1 MSDIKNPWKNA
12 KKVNQNRKKDQQTRN
27 LKKKN
32 KIQKNK
38 AHKNPEHKNQE
49 HKTEL
54 AIGKYNDL
62 IVESRSDYGLYL
74 SYDEGR
80 ILLPNKYVSEDFHV
94 GDILEVFVYTDSED
108 RLVATTIRPAGI
120 VGDFVFLKAKD
131 VTSFGTFM
139 EWGIEKDLLVPK
151 NEQQD
156 SMAPGKKYL
165 TKICL
170 DNETQRV
177 YGTTQISANCDK
189 NTRDLMVGQQVDLI
203 IHSITKIGIM
213 AVVDNQYF
221 GMLYLNEIYQDLAIG
236 DTLTGYIMRVRE
248 DQKIDLTLK
257 KPGYTSVQGSAQKIL
272 RILKKAGGFI
282 PCHDKSSPEE
292 IKKVFSMSKK
302 EFKRAVGGLY
312 KKGILELKKNG
323 ISLKQ

>member
-1 MSDIKNPWKNA
+1 MSDIKNAWENA
-12 KKVNQNRKKDQQTRN
+12 GKVTQDRKKDQQI
-27 LKKKN
+27 KK
-32 KIQKNK
+32 
-38 AHKNPEHKNQE
+38 PEQKNQE
-49 HKTEL
+49 TKDQEQKNGL

-62 IVESRSDYGLYL
+62 IVESKSDYGLYL

-80 ILLPNKYVSEDFHV
+80 VLLPNKYVSEDLNI
-94 GDILEVFVYTDSED
+94 GDTLEVFVYTDSED
-108 RLVATTIRPAGI
+108 RLVATTIKPAGI
-120 VGDFVFLKAKD
+120 VGDFVFLTAKD

-139 EWGIEKDLLVPK
+139 EWGLEKDLLVPK

-156 SMAPGKKYL
+156 NMTPGKKYL

-170 DNETQRV
+170 DNETQRA
-177 YGTTQISANCDK
+177 YGTTQISSNCDK
-189 NTRDLMVGQQVDLI
+189 NTKDLMVGQQVDLI

-213 AVVDNQYF
+213 AVVDNRYF
-221 GMLYLNEIYQDLAIG
+221 GMMYLNEIYQDLSIG

-272 RILKKAGGFI
+272 SILKKAGGFI

-312 KKGILELKKNG
+312 KKEIIQLRENG
-323 ISLKQ
+323 IRLK